1 MVVVL
6 PQWLADLRR
15 SHVVE
20 PARSDPRS
28 TVGTILGVDP
38 ETAMTV
44 LAGGGQA
51 DFDTSRAGYTPQ
63 DRALLY
69 AYYLQ
74 KGHLEELT
82 SAFGQL
88 FGSRSIDDPIVVDLG
103 CGPFTGGLA
112 LAGALPPGS
121 QYDYIG
127 VDRSWAMR
135 ELGERLASTGE
146 LPCEIRR
153 HWASDVQSVSWN
165 RPPGWRPVI
174 VIVSYLLAS
183 PTLDVVGLFRD
194 LETLLTRLGRGPVTV
209 LYTNSPREAA
219 NARFPSFRAALRE
232 AGFELFADDTG
243 AIEIERWGGARA
255 RSLRYAL
262 FHRSR
267 QDTLH
272 LGGD

>member
-1 MVVVL
+1 MVVAL
-6 PQWLADLRR
+6 PQWLEELRR

-28 TVGTILGVDP
+28 SVGKILGVDP
-38 ETAMTV
+38 ETATTV

-51 DFDTSRAGYTPQ
+51 DFDTSRAGYTPE
-63 DRALLY
+63 DRVLLY

-88 FGSRSIDDPIVVDLG
+88 FGDSSIDDPIVVDLG

-112 LAGALPPGS
+112 LAGILPHGS
-121 QYDYIG
+121 RFDYIG
-127 VDRSWAMR
+127 VDRAPAMR
-135 ELGERLASTGE
+135 KLGERFASTGV
-146 LPCEIRR
+146 LPCEVRR
-153 HWASDVQSVSWN
+153 HWASDVQSVSWS

-183 PTLDVVGLFRD
+183 PTLDVVELLRD

-209 LYTNSPREAA
+209 LYTNSAREAA
-219 NARFPSFRAALRE
+219 NAGFPTFRAALQG

-243 AIEIERWGGARA
+243 DIEIERRGGARA
-255 RSLRYAL
+255 RTLRYAL
-262 FHRSR
+262 FHRSP
-267 QDTLH
+267 QETLR